1 MIKWTTPSHFA
12 GVNCLIFRKR
22 GIRMKKTFVCVLALL
37 LCACQPTPEQDPVK
51 QKDTVALIDTVLA
64 DQQEQQSAGAALP
77 KVREQMPERFV
88 CDFTTAG
95 GTHVVSDEPI
105 RILTGG
111 TFPVLRVERRKVTDA
126 ERLTL
131 AQKLLGA
138 DKLYLYHDVLS
149 RKEIESM
156 IQSLMNGMTEEEK
169 QAFLREDG
177 DEESWEDLV
186 AWRQQQLEHWKQL
199 YRDLPSDD
207 SPVPNQPWN
216 GETPDP
222 DRDKAVSWTIVIES
236 EGKTNLSWLP
246 YVTAYAE
253 ETDRVLRY
261 QALQRGHYDITECE
275 GVTRI
280 EPEDYGK
287 VHEGA
292 SISAQTAA
300 ESVLP
305 YFDGIL
311 NLHID
316 DIYWSNDADLD
327 GEQAGEIHN
336 WAYLIHLTPDYDGAA
351 TVFCEETVIN
361 EETFTRPWEYERV
374 TAAVSGDGTLLSLSW
389 EGPLAVTDTVAKS
402 TTLLPYETVQ
412 ATFRQHMERM
422 QYGDGAAVTVTSV
435 KLGLFRIREKNSME
449 TGLLIPA
456 WVIESVWDF
465 EGMHKSLEPVVIN
478 AIDGSV
484 IDAGKGY

>member
-1 MIKWTTPSHFA
+1 MLRTETNEEA
-12 GVNCLIFRKR
+12 LMKR
-22 GIRMKKTFVCVLALL
+22 IPVILLTLL
-37 LCACQPTPEQDPVK
+37 LLACVPTPEQDAVK
-51 QKDTVALIDTVLA
+51 QKDTIALIDTVKA
-64 DQQEQQSAGAALP
+64 DEQAQSEAAAPLP
-77 KVREQMPERFV
+77 SVREQMPERFQ

-111 TFPVLRVERRKVTDA
+111 TFPVLRVERRKVTDT

-131 AQKLLGA
+131 AQRLLGA

-149 RKEIESM
+149 RKTVESM
-156 IQSLMNGMTEEEK
+156 IQTLMNGMTDEEK
-169 QAFLREDG
+169 QAFLREG
-177 DEESWEDLV
+177 GSEEDWEDLV
-186 AWRQQQLEHWKQL
+186 EWRKQQLEHWKQV

-222 DRDKAVSWTIVIES
+222 DRDKTVSWTVVTES

-246 YVTAYAE
+246 YVTAHAE

-261 QALQRGHYDITECE
+261 QALQRGHYDITERE

-327 GEQAGEIHN
+327 GEHAGEIHN

-351 TVFCEETVIN
+351 MVFCEETVIN

-412 ATFRQHMERM
+412 ATFRQHMERT
-422 QYGDGAAVTVTSV
+422 QYGDGAAVTVTVV
-435 KLGLFRIREKNSME
+435 KLGLFRIREKDSMD

-456 WVIESVWDF
+456 WVIESDWDF
-465 EGMHKSLEPVVIN
+465 EGMHRHLTPVVLN

-484 IDAGKGY
+484 IEAYKGY